1 MSQILVIARVRDL
14 GSRLQCCTPLP
25 IFLCLSLPGVG
36 GGGKSDSIEKVMS
49 CLKGHCHYDFAV

>member
-1 MSQILVIARVRDL
+1 MSQILVIARIRDL

-36 GGGKSDSIEKVMS
+36 GGGESDSIEKVMS
-49 CLKGHCHYDFAV
+49 CLKGHCH